1 MPGRRPPLPARFRD
15 RARRPGPG
23 DDTRGRPARG
33 RSHCGTSASRM
44 PGCRRSPRDTGCRV
58 RCCRWPTGCCRT
70 SPPTCHPRPPCGP
83 ADHALSYRP
92 IGQLVDAVRACAS
105 VEGSV
110 GVIVPDARAA
120 DVQRTLDRAG
130 LGAAALADDTDA
142 RGHRRSAASAK
153 GLEFDSVVL
162 LEPAA
167 IVAGEPERPIG
178 LRRLYVSLTRA
189 VSRLVVVH
197 DEPLPAELAG

>member
-1 MPGRRPPLPARFRD
+1 M
-15 RARRPGPG
+15 
-23 DDTRGRPARG
+23 
-33 RSHCGTSASRM
+33 
-44 PGCRRSPRDTGCRV
+44 
-58 RCCRWPTGCCRT
+58 
-70 SPPTCHPRPPCGP
+70 
-83 ADHALSYRP
+83 SYRP

-120 DVQRTLDRAG
+120 DVQRRWTAPVSG
-130 LGAAALADDTDA
+130 P
-142 RGHRRSAASAK
+142 RRWPTTPTPRSTVVPATSAK

-167 IVAGEPERPIG
+167 IVAAEPERPSASPPLRVADPGG
-178 LRRLYVSLTRA
+178 LA
-189 VSRLVVVH
+189 AVVVH